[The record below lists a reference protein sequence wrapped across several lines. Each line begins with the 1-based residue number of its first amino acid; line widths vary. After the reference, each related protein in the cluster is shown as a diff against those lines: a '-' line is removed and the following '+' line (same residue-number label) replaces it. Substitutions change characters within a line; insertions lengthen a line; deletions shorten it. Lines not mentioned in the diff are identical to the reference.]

1 MLIKCL
7 LLAVLFVVNIDQKVN
22 SQTTC
27 QTVLDLII
35 LLDGSG
41 SIGSGPF
48 AQAKSA
54 MVDLV
59 SRLNVGPQK
68 VHVSILR
75 YSSTVEDSYVFNK
88 VGSNQMKDQIV
99 RVINNL
105 KYNGGGTATGE
116 AIQRARSVCDAACRN
131 QEELVPRAVVLFTD
145 GQSNNA
151 NLVKIESEL
160 LREKTKAVVFAVG
173 IGSGVNNAEL
183 QLSAS
188 TPYNKYVLHLKDYLQ
203 LTQVINQITLVAC
216 NAPAFNEP
224 GVVYKN
230 EVDKDTYRFYRTE
243 IKGLRSGLGG
253 FMEIAVNITQGNVR
267 VFTSTTE
274 ANPTSENTRQALV
287 RSHDA
292 KSATD
297 IYMEYIPPNTSTFY
311 SSFQGISNTNQ
322 YTFVTRVVDIN
333 GGLIG

>member
-1 MLIKCL
+1 MFVKYILF
-7 LLAVLFVVNIDQKVN
+7 AVLIIVNIDRQIN

-41 SIGSGPF
+41 SIGSAPF
-48 AQAKSA
+48 AQAKSG

-59 SRLNVGPQK
+59 NRLNVGPQK

-75 YSSTVEDSYVFNK
+75 YASTVEDSYIFNK

-105 KYNGGGTATGE
+105 QYNGGGTATGE
-116 AIQRARSVCDAACRN
+116 AIQRARNVCDSACRN

-145 GQSNNA
+145 GQSNDP
-151 NLVKIESEL
+151 NLVRIQSEF
-160 LREKTKAVVFAVG
+160 LRENTKAIVFAVG
-173 IGSGVNNAEL
+173 IGSGINNAEL

-188 TPYNKYVLHLKDYLQ
+188 TPYSKYVLHLQNYLQ

-216 NAPAFNEP
+216 NVPAFNEP

-230 EVDKDTYRFYRTE
+230 EVDKDTYRFYRTN

-253 FMEIAVNITQGNVR
+253 FMEIAVNITQGNVQ

-274 ANPTSENTRQALV
+274 ANPTSDNSKRAVVQ
-287 RSHDA
+287 SHDA
-292 KSATD
+292 KSTTD
-297 IYMEYIPPNTSTFY
+297 IYMEYLPPDTQTFY
-311 SSFQGISNTNQ
+311 SSFKGMANANQ
-322 YTFVTRVVDIN
+322 YTFVSRVVDIN
-333 GGLIG
+333 GAVIG